1 MRRSIVNDPDQLVPE
16 ALEGFV
22 LSHPGR
28 LALDAEHRFVRRAE
42 RRRNL

>member
-22 LSHPGR
+22 LSQIGR
-28 LALDAEHRFVRRAE
+28 AHV
-42 RRRNL
+42 